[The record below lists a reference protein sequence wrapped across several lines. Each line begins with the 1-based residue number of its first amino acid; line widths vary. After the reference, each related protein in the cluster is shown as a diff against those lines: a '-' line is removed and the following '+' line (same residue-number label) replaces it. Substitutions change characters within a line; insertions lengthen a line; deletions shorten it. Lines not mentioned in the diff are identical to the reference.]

1 MTTMIKTTLFCLFAL
16 LSCLVA
22 HAEKADTM
30 QELHIRAEAQAYD
43 GVKKITI
50 YTGPVHL
57 VKGTMVINADRLE
70 VVEDPKGGKIGTLLA
85 SPGKLVT
92 YRQKRDGGPDLWAE
106 GEAEKVVYDDA
117 LDLLKL
123 YKNAKMVLLD
133 GKKRTHESSGIYI
146 SYDSRSDFMQVH
158 NSLDG
163 STIPGAGFTNAV
175 IYPVEDK
182 AKVKPAMKVAPK
194 ADNQPD
200 SMPVIVDQSGTSH
213 E

>member
-1 MTTMIKTTLFCLFAL
+1 MIKTTLFCLFAL

-175 IYPVEDK
+175 IYPVDDK
-182 AKVKPAMKVAPK
+182 AKAKPETRTETRPDTKPANGQLP
-194 ADNQPD
+194 
-200 SMPVIVDQSGTSH
+200 GTSH